1 MPKLIPASTCGFKRM
16 AGYWMLYRD
25 RRDSWGKE
33 RGEEIF
39 LARCVKR
46 MGNLLQTDGY
56 DNIALQRVW
65 LLDGKVPID
74 QHWPKDEQMRW
85 FLSLPAAQV
94 RPLLDALGVEVNN
107 A

>member
-56 DNIALQRVW
+56 DNIASPGRLVGIRTISSVHPSASA
-65 LLDGKVPID
+65 G
-74 QHWPKDEQMRW
+74 R
-85 FLSLPAAQV
+85 
-94 RPLLDALGVEVNN
+94 
-107 A
+107 